1 MKHSIPVIKGMN
13 TAAFMRII
21 QLTLMLLFSLAAHE
35 AKAVACVTQS
45 YFGAVA
51 PAGTTNINYPRNS
64 NYTYSTT
71 LIIRVRAYYGNP
83 GGGGDSCLFTV
94 PRDGAKFSQ
103 PFGGLVFTYGAA
115 TVTQLRAD
123 FPCSSALG
131 AGNNGSYKW
140 GDPWPAPYGLLSGSN
155 QLWEV
160 FGACANVGTNG
171 ITQGTD
177 LIQLSIPVTVSGT
190 ANGSISTYPLE
201 HYHFHAGIASQRFDD
216 GDTRNSNSSSGV
228 LQFNPV
234 TPTCSISMPS
244 TLSLPQAKTKDK
256 GVVASTKTPFNVTIQ
271 CPNTSSTS
279 TYTQVK
285 MSVSFQGGSV
295 TGFGGQCSAANIA
308 TSSAAQGASITLFWA
323 SDLATAICAGDTFF
337 NVTANPGGTATVPLN
352 LWAAINSAGNPGSV
366 QSSVTLTATFN

>member
-1 MKHSIPVIKGMN
+1 MNHFKPSKKGLN
-13 TAAFMRII
+13 AAALIRAI
-21 QLTLMLLFSLAAHE
+21 QLTLMLLCSLAAHE
-35 AKAVACVTQS
+35 AKAVACVTAS
-45 YFGAVA
+45 YFGSVG

-64 NYTYSTT
+64 NYAYNTT
-71 LIIRVRAYYGNP
+71 LIIRLRAYFGNP
-83 GGGGDSCLFTV
+83 NGGGDSCLFTV
-94 PRDGAKFSQ
+94 PIEGTKFSQ

-115 TVTQLRAD
+115 TVLHLRSD

-131 AGNNGSYKW
+131 ARNDGRYKW
-140 GDPWPAPYGLLSGSN
+140 GDPWPSPYGLLSGST

-160 FGACANVGTNG
+160 FGPCANVGTNG

-177 LIQLSIPVTVSGT
+177 LIQLSIPVTVAGT
-190 ANGSISTYPLE
+190 ANGSISTNPLQ
-201 HYHFHAGIASQRFDD
+201 HYHVHAGIGSRGFDD
-216 GDTRNSNSSSGV
+216 GDTRNLNSSAGE
-228 LQFNPV
+228 LRFNPV

-256 GVVASTKTPFNVTIQ
+256 GVVASTKTSFSVTIQ
-271 CPNTSSTS
+271 CPNTSSTT

-285 MSVSFQGGSV
+285 MSASFQGGSV

-337 NVTANPGGTATVPLN
+337 NVTANPGGTANVPLN
-352 LWAAINSAGNPGSV
+352 LWAAINSAGNPGNV